1 MCPPCELSS
10 GFALD
15 CKEGIGGIKAIY
27 LQQLSDFKTGVV
39 VDPSTEEITALPAA
53 TIYQFVLPKHTGNF
67 TEEVQSSVENGTI
80 FYTQTVTATF
90 FKLTAP
96 RRKQLELIAKNRL
109 VVFVLDNNDNIWM
122 IGKVDG
128 AEVTAAST
136 STGTAKGDLNG
147 YTITFTAE
155 EAHKAYLLDA
165 FNAIPFDN
173 FGDIDVEA
181 GTL

>member
-1 MCPPCELSS
+1 MACELTA

-15 CKEGIGGIKAIY
+15 CKEGVGGIRAIFLASMPAFY
-27 LQQLSDFKTGVV
+27 EGGVV
-39 VDPSTEEITALPAA
+39 TIDATSQEVDGLPTASV
-53 TIYQFVLPKHTGNF
+53 YQYVLPKHTGSF

-90 FKLTAP
+90 FKLTAA
-96 RRKQLELIAKNRL
+96 RRKQLELVAKNRL
-109 VVFVLDNNDNIWM
+109 VVFVLDNNNNIWM
-122 IGKVDG
+122 VGKVDG

-155 EAHKAYLLDA
+155 EAHKAYRLVSYTST
-165 FNAIPFDN
+165 PFDN